1 MFVASLSACH
11 MLWFLHFCSEAS
23 IVVIEYADSASG
35 ILIESAD
42 GDGKFAEVILKP
54 NVMVKEAWMIEKTV
68 AIHEK
73 AHRFCFIANSCNF
86 PVRHEAV
93 CGLLTVGG

>member
-1 MFVASLSACH
+1 
-11 MLWFLHFCSEAS
+11 
-23 IVVIEYADSASG
+23 
-35 ILIESAD
+35 
-42 GDGKFAEVILKP
+42 
-54 NVMVKEAWMIEKTV
+54 VMVKEAWMIEKTV